1 MSQIFKALSLTLGQM
16 SDSRFQRVLAL
27 GVGLAV
33 ALLFGVYAILMWTV
47 TWMLGDSVTLP
58 FIGTVT
64 WVDNVVSWGSIPLM
78 LLLSTFLMV
87 PVASAMTG
95 IFLDDVADAVED
107 RHYPGLPAPYRVPLG
122 QNIADSLRFLG
133 VIVLANLAA
142 LVLYLIFAPFAP
154 LIFWGLNGFLL
165 SREYFQMAAI
175 RRMDRADMR
184 KMRRRNALPLWLAG
198 GLMALPLSIPLVN
211 LLVPIMGAA
220 VFTHLL
226 HRLPR

>member
-1 MSQIFKALSLTLGQM
+1 MIFTDFGKALGQLGDPRFLRVVAMGLGLSL
-16 SDSRFQRVLAL
+16 
-27 GVGLAV
+27 
-33 ALLFGVYAILMWTV
+33 LLLIAVYAGVV
-47 TWMLGDSVTLP
+47 TLIGWFVPDSVTLP
-58 FIGTVT
+58 WIGAVSG
-64 WVDNVVSWGSIPLM
+64 VDALLSVGSIFVM
-78 LLLSTFLMV
+78 IGVSVFLMV
-87 PVASAMTG
+87 PVAALFSG
-95 IFLDDVADAVED
+95 LFLESVADAVED

-122 QNIADSLRFLG
+122 QNIAESLRFLG

-184 KMRRRNALPLWLAG
+184 KMRRRNALTLWLAG